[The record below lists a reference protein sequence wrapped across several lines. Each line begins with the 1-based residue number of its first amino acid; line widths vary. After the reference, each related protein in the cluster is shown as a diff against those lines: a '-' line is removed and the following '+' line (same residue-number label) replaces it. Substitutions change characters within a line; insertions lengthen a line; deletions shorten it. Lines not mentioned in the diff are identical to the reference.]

1 MSTPSIGLEAPP
13 QAAAPT
19 APAPRPPAAARRHL
33 LRLGRF
39 ALAAASVAAML
50 GIWALIVRAGWFS
63 RAVLPSPWQVGE
75 AGWDMA
81 REGTLASDTL
91 ASLRRAAIGF
101 AIGSAAAICV
111 GCLTGRSRVARVMLE
126 PTLRLLSPVP
136 TIALVPLAVLW
147 FGLGEGSKVFLVALG
162 VFFPV
167 WIATHNGI
175 SSTPSD
181 YLKVSRCLGAGR
193 LETLARVIVPEA
205 LPDIVAGL
213 RVGVAISF
221 ILIVA
226 AEMSGTTVGLGYRLQ
241 EAATFSQPDRLL
253 FCLGMLGLLGACCDR
268 LLAIG
273 SRRFISWSTEGAR

>member
-1 MSTPSIGLEAPP
+1 MSVTPLGLEAAPKAP
-13 QAAAPT
+13 APT
-19 APAPRPPAAARRHL
+19 APAAGPSARSRHL
-33 LRLGRF
+33 LRLGK
-39 ALAAASVAAML
+39 LVLGAASVAAMI
-50 GIWALIVRAGWFS
+50 GVWALIVRAGWFS
-63 RAVLPSPWQVGE
+63 RAVLPSPLEVGE
-75 AGWDMA
+75 AGWEMA
-81 REGTLASDTL
+81 KEGTLASDTL

-101 AIGSAAAICV
+101 AIGSLAAIAV
-111 GCLTGRSRVARVMLE
+111 GCLTGRSRVARIMLE

-175 SSTPSD
+175 ATTPAD
-181 YLKVSRCLGAGR
+181 YLKVGRCLGAGR
-193 LETLARVIVPEA
+193 MEMLFRVILPEA

-213 RVGVAISF
+213 RVGIAISF

-241 EAATFSQPDRLL
+241 EAATFSQPDRLI
-253 FCLGMLGLLGACCDR
+253 FCLGMLGLLGALCDR
-268 LLAIG
+268 ALALG
-273 SRRFISWSTEGAR
+273 SRRFVSWSTDGAR

>member
-1 MSTPSIGLEAPP
+1 MSITPLDLEAGPKAP
-13 QAAAPT
+13 SPAAPAT
-19 APAPRPPAAARRHL
+19 SPAARRRHL
-33 LRLGRF
+33 LRLGKLV
-39 ALAAASVAAML
+39 LAAASVAAMI
-50 GIWALIVRAGWFS
+50 GVWALIVRAGWFS
-63 RAVLPSPWQVGE
+63 RAVLPSPLEVGE
-75 AGWDMA
+75 AGWEMA

-101 AIGSAAAICV
+101 AVGSLAAIAV
-111 GCLTGRSRVARVMLE
+111 GCLTGRSRLARIMLE

-175 SSTPSD
+175 ATTPAD
-181 YLKVSRCLGAGR
+181 YLKVGRCLGAGR
-193 LETLARVIVPEA
+193 TATLLRVILPEA

-213 RVGVAISF
+213 RVGIAISF

-241 EAATFSQPDRLL
+241 EAATFSQPDRLI
-253 FCLGMLGLLGACCDR
+253 FCLGMLGLLGALCDR
-268 LLAIG
+268 ALALG
-273 SRRFISWSTEGAR
+273 ARRFISWSTDGAG